1 MSIGSVGRAPR
12 AQVELGPFVSEF
24 ARAWQREMPHADVRE
39 LVGSLVFADISGFTR
54 LTERLAAKG
63 RFGAEEISEHID
75 RVLSE
80 LLAAAYD
87 HGGWLVKWGG
97 DALLLMFDG
106 PDHARLAC
114 AAAGVM
120 QSRMRAVGVLDASV
134 GRVRLPM
141 SIGIHTGTFTF
152 HFLGHRHRELLI
164 TGDAATVTAELE
176 AQAQAGEILI
186 SATTAAF
193 LPGALLGEPRGSG
206 VLLARALEGRIVGGE
221 PASVPDEDVSDLIP
235 ELVRDHLAAGGG
247 GGEHRHLTVAF
258 MEFSGLAALQ
268 AACGESAVTDALR
281 QLVEETQE
289 ACHRNIVSFHE
300 TDIAADGGKIMLVAG
315 APRGLEDPA
324 EAMLCTLRQVLE
336 SPGPLSLRAGVTA
349 GRAFTGSLG
358 PARRRSY
365 SVKGDVVNLAA
376 RVMGKAPTGQIW
388 ALPSVPASSRTQ
400 FELGDVP
407 RFVVKG
413 KVAPVLVRSVGS
425 ALTRRAVNPDLP
437 LIGRVEE
444 MSVLLSALERARQGN
459 GQYLEVVGAAGIG
472 KTRLLSELIA
482 AASDTVVLAA
492 AAEPY
497 HSSSA
502 YALAAP
508 LLRDALGAGDV
519 SSAAL
524 PSWLDRWCG
533 ERAPALNAWLP
544 LLGPLF
550 GINLAETAQTTDLAA
565 EFRTDQLHTLV
576 LELLRAALPGP
587 AVVIVD
593 DLQFADEASE
603 ALLRHVARNARG
615 QPWVVVLAGRG
626 DTARTDSQSA
636 GSHAVL
642 VEPLSPA
649 ESLVF
654 ALADTDDSPLASHV
668 VDAIVERS
676 GGNPLF
682 LRQLA
687 ATAHTTTD
695 TADLPDSIENVVAA
709 RIDRLIPAARDV
721 LRAAAVVGMS
731 VDAELLGALLDQ
743 EAGLSPAVLDHLTE
757 FLAIDGAELKFR
769 QAVIRDTAYE
779 GLSFRRRFAL
789 HGRLAQ
795 LLAARYGEESD
806 ALDAVL
812 SLHLLQAGENEK
824 ALAAARRAA
833 DRAADTYANAE
844 AAVLYRRALAAA
856 SRLPSVAKGLRA
868 ELLERLGDV
877 HVRLGEYESS
887 DRTYAAACRLLRTDS
902 HAVARI
908 GLRQARSAWR
918 RGAYSV
924 SLARLRRVAT
934 TLRDVPD
941 IAAHDLLVEMQMSIA
956 FTQFRQGRLPA
967 ARLSC
972 LTVLENGDERRTP
985 EVVADAL
992 AIIDVVEMSL
1002 GIDVDGLRA
1011 RKALKLHERRGDLAG
1026 QARVLTQIGYRA
1038 YFDGRWNDAV
1048 TVYAQ
1053 ARELVERL
1061 GDQSNVAVANANIAE
1076 IRLDQGRL
1084 DDAEAALREA
1094 VRVWR
1099 ASGSENDVAFGRAQ
1113 LGRVLARQGRYD
1125 DAETLLQQ
1133 ARARFVEQGA
1143 KMDVIDADVYAAEC
1157 LLLRGR
1163 PVEAFELAERSLVAS
1178 ARLSDQPVQAPL
1190 LYRVIGACHDLLG
1203 RPIDADVAYGH
1214 ALDAARARGAAH
1226 EVAFTVAAMASRALR
1241 TGRTVDPALVAEV
1254 RELQR
1259 RLGLVIDLTTVEE
1272 AGPVVPSQ
1280 RAGTPQVAGVTP

>member
-1 MSIGSVGRAPR
+1 MSIGNVGRAPR
-12 AQVELGPFVSEF
+12 APVELGPFVSEL
-24 ARAWQREMPHADVRE
+24 ARAWQREMPRADVRE

-134 GRVRLPM
+134 GRVRLRM

-164 TGDAATVTAELE
+164 TGAAATVTAELE

-186 SATTAAF
+186 STTTAAS
-193 LPGALLGEPRGSG
+193 LPGALLGELRGSG
-206 VLLARALEGRIVGGE
+206 VLLARAPEGRIVDGE
-221 PASVPDEDVSDLIP
+221 PASVPDDDVSGLIP
-235 ELVRDHLAAGGG
+235 ELVLDHLADGGG
-247 GGEHRHLTVAF
+247 GGEHRHVTVAF
-258 MEFSGLAALQ
+258 MEFSGLAALH
-268 AACGESAVTDALR
+268 AARGESAVNDALR

-289 ACHRNIVSFHE
+289 ACHRNLVSFHE

-324 EAMLCTLRQVLE
+324 EAMLCTLRQVFD
-336 SPGPLSLRAGVTA
+336 SPGPLSLRAGVTG

-388 ALPSVPASSRTQ
+388 ALPAVPASSRTQ

-413 KVAPVLVRSVGS
+413 KIAPVLVRSVGS
-425 ALTRRAVNPDLP
+425 ALTRRSVNPDLP
-437 LIGRVEE
+437 LIGRAEE

-459 GQYLEVVGAAGIG
+459 GRYLEVVGAAGIG

-482 AASDTVVLAA
+482 AASDTVVLAT

-502 YALAAP
+502 YALVAS
-508 LLRDALGAGDV
+508 LLRDALGLGDV
-519 SSAAL
+519 AIAAL
-524 PSWLDRWCG
+524 PSSLDLWCQ
-533 ERAPALNAWLP
+533 ERAPALGAWLP

-550 GINLAETAQTTDLAA
+550 GINLPETAQTRDLAA

-576 LELLRAALPGP
+576 LELLRTALPGP
-587 AVVIVD
+587 TVVLVD

-603 ALLRHVARNARG
+603 ALLRHIARNASS
-615 QPWVVVLAGRG
+615 QPWLVVLAGRG
-626 DTARTDSQSA
+626 EITRTDSRSV
-636 GSHAVL
+636 GSHAIL
-642 VEPLSPA
+642 VEPLSPE
-649 ESLVF
+649 ESLVL
-654 ALADTDDSPLASHV
+654 ALADTDDAPLASHV
-668 VDAIVERS
+668 VAAVVDRS

-695 TADLPDSIENVVAA
+695 TADLPDSIETVVAA
-709 RIDRLIPAARDV
+709 RIDRLLPAARDV

-743 EAGLSPAVLDHLTE
+743 ETGLSPAVLDHLTE
-757 FLAIDGAELKFR
+757 FLAIDDAELKFR

-795 LLAARYGEESD
+795 LLAARYGEESE
-806 ALDAVL
+806 AFDAVL
-812 SLHLLQAGENEK
+812 SLHLLHAGENEK
-824 ALAAARRAA
+824 ALQAARRAA
-833 DRAADTYANAE
+833 DRAADTYANTE

-856 SRLPSVAKGLRA
+856 TRLPSIATGMRA

-877 HVRLGEYESS
+877 QVRLGEYESG

-924 SLARLRRVAT
+924 SLGRLRRVAT
-934 TLRDVPD
+934 TLRDVPGV
-941 IAAHDLLVEMQMSIA
+941 AARDLLVEMQMSTA

-972 LTVLENGDERRTP
+972 LTVLENGDEGRSP

-1002 GIDVDGLRA
+1002 GMDVDGQRA
-1011 RKALKLHERRGDLAG
+1011 RKALQLHERRGDLAG

-1048 TVYAQ
+1048 TAYAQ

-1163 PVEAFELAERSLVAS
+1163 PAEAFELAERSLVAS

-1203 RPIDADVAYGH
+1203 RPPDADVAYGN
-1214 ALDAARARGAAH
+1214 ALDAARGRGAAH

-1254 RELQR
+1254 RVLQG
-1259 RLGLVIDLTTVEE
+1259 RLGLVIDLTAVEE

-1280 RAGTPQVAGVTP
+1280 RAGTAQVAGVIP